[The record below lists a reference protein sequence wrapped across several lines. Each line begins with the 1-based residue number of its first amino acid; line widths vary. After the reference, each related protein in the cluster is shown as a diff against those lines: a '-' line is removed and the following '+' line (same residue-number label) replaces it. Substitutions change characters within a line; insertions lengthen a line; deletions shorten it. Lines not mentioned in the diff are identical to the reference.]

1 MYTLDSLFNLYFNFQ
16 PPLPTSARGKQSSA
30 SMGVPGRPG
39 TGVLNRRLE
48 QLQAKQQRR
57 QLGSM
62 RPDLG
67 QVLGTVPQN
76 GPKSEPEQQNPS
88 VASSTLGTI
97 SSLLFGRKGG
107 LL

>member
-1 MYTLDSLFNLYFNFQ
+1 
-16 PPLPTSARGKQSSA
+16 
-30 SMGVPGRPG
+30 MGVPGKPG

-48 QLQAKQQRR
+48 QLAARQQRR
-57 QLGSM
+57 QSGSM
-62 RPDLG
+62 TRPDLG

-76 GPKSEPEQQNPS
+76 GPRTEPEQSS
-88 VASSTLGTI
+88 VTSTTLGTI